1 MPPYRS
7 LPFQNPGALS
17 CAGGFSSFDRIRWMT
32 RLETLK
38 RDLETLR
45 DSLKLDSQELQR
57 ASPEERKT
65 ILEHMK
71 WCADEMATLRGMF
84 GDT

>member
-1 MPPYRS
+1 MDETPLVLWHS
-7 LPFQNPGALS
+7 
-17 CAGGFSSFDRIRWMT
+17 IRMT
-32 RLETLK
+32 RIEILK

-45 DSLKLDSQELQR
+45 DSLKLASEELRR
-57 ASPEERKT
+57 ASPEERKV

-71 WCADEMATLRGMF
+71 WCADEMAILRGMF

>member
-1 MPPYRS
+1 
-7 LPFQNPGALS
+7 
-17 CAGGFSSFDRIRWMT
+17 MT
-32 RLETLK
+32 PLEKLK

-45 DSLKLDSQELQR
+45 DLLTLDAEELKR
-57 ASPEERKT
+57 ASPADRKA

-84 GDT
+84 GDA

>member
-1 MPPYRS
+1 MDETPLVLWHS
-7 LPFQNPGALS
+7 
-17 CAGGFSSFDRIRWMT
+17 IRMT
-32 RLETLK
+32 RIEILK

-45 DSLKLDSQELQR
+45 DSLKLDSEELQR
-57 ASPEERKT
+57 ASPEERKA

>member
-1 MPPYRS
+1 
-7 LPFQNPGALS
+7 
-17 CAGGFSSFDRIRWMT
+17 MT
-32 RLETLK
+32 PLEKLK

-45 DSLKLDSQELQR
+45 DSLTLDAEELKR
-57 ASPEERKT
+57 ASPADRKA

-84 GDT
+84 GDA